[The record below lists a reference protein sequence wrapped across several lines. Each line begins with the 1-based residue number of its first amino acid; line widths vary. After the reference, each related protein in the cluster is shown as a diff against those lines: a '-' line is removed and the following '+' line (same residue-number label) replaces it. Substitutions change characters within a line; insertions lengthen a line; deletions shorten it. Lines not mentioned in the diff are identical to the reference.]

1 MRFFRRGGQP
11 EDHPPEEPQ
20 QPDEVADDV
29 VGDEWQTGVAG
40 RGRDGSR
47 CRSPPR
53 PPFTR

>member
-29 VGDEWQTGVAG
+29 VGDEWRQEIAG
-40 RGRDGSR
+40 RGRDG
-47 CRSPPR
+47 
-53 PPFTR
+53 